1 MMTYLYTTRAKFDK
15 DNDAELLAWSKYIE
29 WSRLV
34 HLTELV
40 SLDTSLFGPD

>member
-1 MMTYLYTTRAKFDK
+1 MMTYLYTTSAKFDK
-15 DNDAELLAWSKYIE
+15 DNGAWSKYIE

-40 SLDTSLFGPD
+40 SFNQKWV